1 MIFMMRRFF
10 LVLIVTV
17 LRNSMVA
24 QISVMLI
31 YSTVQVGFLST
42 FDPNEDKL
50 GQKLDIFNE
59 VTTVVL
65 VDFIIVFSEANLQRF
80 DLPADFIFL
89 TCLFGNLCV
98 HLFFLIKSS
107 VTGVKESCRKRKRQG
122 MGVCGCCG
130 RQRVKTTAKDEQ
142 PVGIEILVGQENN
155 LEKADSVLMMS
166 VIEEDEDG
174 ENA

>member
-1 MIFMMRRFF
+1 MMRRFF

-31 YSTVQVGFLST
+31 YSTVQVGFLTT

-65 VDFIIVFSEANLQRF
+65 VDFIIVFSEANL
-80 DLPADFIFL
+80 
-89 TCLFGNLCV
+89 
-98 HLFFLIKSS
+98 
-107 VTGVKESCRKRKRQG
+107 
-122 MGVCGCCG
+122 
-130 RQRVKTTAKDEQ
+130 
-142 PVGIEILVGQENN
+142 
-155 LEKADSVLMMS
+155 
-166 VIEEDEDG
+166 
-174 ENA
+174 